1 MQNNVGPDRI
11 SSGRNFELSWPS
23 RNRRHN
29 DAAISISSSPTYHPS
44 SFELPIVGNGG
55 WGNADWEL
63 RWSHMANCTR
73 ETHSVSPWVWSVQ
86 IFTQATAIVWFWFWV
101 WVRWSALGTC
111 YQWIT
116 GLDVDTL
123 GMQSAW
129 RTPPLY
135 RPYKANKTN
144 RQTDISGYN
153 CGQFNNN
160 LCRNYRKYTYNSNV

>member
-73 ETHSVSPWVWSVQ
+73 ETHSASPWVCDRCKYLPRQLQSSGFGSGFGSGGVHLARVISESQVWMWIHLACKAHGERHLYTALTKQ
-86 IFTQATAIVWFWFWV
+86 IKQIA
-101 WVRWSALGTC
+101 
-111 YQWIT
+111 
-116 GLDVDTL
+116 
-123 GMQSAW
+123 
-129 RTPPLY
+129 
-135 RPYKANKTN
+135 
-144 RQTDISGYN
+144 RQI
-153 CGQFNNN
+153 
-160 LCRNYRKYTYNSNV
+160 